1 MSFGMCP
8 NCFNKLTEDSSVVTE
23 PSSIFKGD
31 NIYIMCKNCQQVL
44 LYNKARDIIFDLDEY
59 KEDKGVVEEI
69 NKLLS
74 KVDNHYEVP
83 SRCAGNCDCCPDC
96 AAEPDH
102 SYQRKTSR
110 TKPVLHEESNIDTP
124 VEPSVTEKPSV
135 TETKEMITSTL
146 AKGLLAVNAKDPN
159 VKLILVSTSDLDD
172 LDLEE
177 WVFFEMN
184 PVEVKVKK
192 VYDIVR
198 Q

>member
-8 NCFNKLTEDSSVVTE
+8 NCFNKLTEDSSIVTE

-74 KVDNHYEVP
+74 KIDNHYEVP
-83 SRCAGNCDCCPDC
+83 SSCAGNCDSCSGC
-96 AAEPDH
+96 AVEPDH

-110 TKPVLHEESNIDTP
+110 TKPVPHEEPIIDTP
-124 VEPSVTEKPSV
+124 AEPSV

-146 AKGLLAVNAKDPN
+146 AKGLLAVNAKDPT
-159 VKLILVSTSDLDD
+159 VKLILVNTSDLDD

>member
-59 KEDKGVVEEI
+59 KEDKGVIEEI

-74 KVDNHYEVP
+74 KIDNHYEVP
-83 SRCAGNCDCCPDC
+83 SSCTGNCDCCPDC
-96 AAEPDH
+96 AVEPDH

-110 TKPVLHEESNIDTP
+110 TKPVLHEESTIDIP
-124 VEPSVTEKPSV
+124 AEPNV

-146 AKGLLAVNAKDPN
+146 AKGLLAVNAKDPT

-184 PVEVKVKK
+184 PVEIKVKK